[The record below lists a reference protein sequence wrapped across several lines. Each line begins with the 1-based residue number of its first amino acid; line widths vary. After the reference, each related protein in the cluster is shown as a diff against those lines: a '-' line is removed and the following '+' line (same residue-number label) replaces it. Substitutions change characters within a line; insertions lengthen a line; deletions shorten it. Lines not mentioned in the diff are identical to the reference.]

1 MAEQI
6 KQTEEELLQKV
17 EEAKEAVAP
26 SVDEKEVI
34 EPPKWVYEYF
44 ILIENTPDK
53 MERKLND
60 LSQEGWFLEGSIQI
74 IPNRIGNSYVAT
86 MSRWNSNLVPKD
98 KENGD
103 EGWES

>member
-17 EEAKEAVAP
+17 EEAKEAVAS
-26 SVDEKEVI
+26 SVGEESI
-34 EPPKWVYEYF
+34 EPPKWAYEYF
-44 ILIENTPDK
+44 ILMESTPDK

-74 IPNRIGNSYVAT
+74 VPNRIGNSYVAT

-98 KENGD
+98 KKDGD

>member
-6 KQTEEELLQKV
+6 KQTTEELLQKV
-17 EEAKEAVAP
+17 EEAKEAVAS
-26 SVDEKEVI
+26 SVGEENI
-34 EPPKWVYEYF
+34 EPPKWAYEYF
-44 ILIENTPDK
+44 ILMESTPDK

-74 IPNRIGNSYVAT
+74 VPNRIGNSYVAT

-98 KENGD
+98 KKDGD
-103 EGWES
+103 EGWESK

>member
-1 MAEQI
+1 MAEEI
-6 KQTEEELLQKV
+6 KQTTEELLQKV

-26 SVDEKEVI
+26 SVGEENI
-34 EPPKWVYEYF
+34 EPPKWAYEYF
-44 ILIENTPDK
+44 ILMENAPDK
-53 MERKLND
+53 MERRLNE

-74 IPNRIGNSYVAT
+74 VPNRIGNSYVAT

-98 KENGD
+98 KKDGD

>member
-1 MAEQI
+1 MAEEI
-6 KQTEEELLQKV
+6 KQTTEELLQKV

-26 SVDEKEVI
+26 SVGEGDI
-34 EPPKWVYEYF
+34 EPPKWAYEYF
-44 ILIENTPDK
+44 ILIENAPDK

-74 IPNRIGNSYVAT
+74 VPNRIGNSYVAT
-86 MSRWNSNLVPKD
+86 MSRWNVDLAPKD
-98 KENGD
+98 KEDGD

>member
-6 KQTEEELLQKV
+6 KQTTEELLQKV
-17 EEAKEAVAP
+17 EEAEGVLAP
-26 SVDEKEVI
+26 SVDEKEGI
-34 EPPKWVYEYF
+34 EPPKWAYEYF
-44 ILIENTPDK
+44 ILMENTPDK

-74 IPNRIGNSYVAT
+74 VPNRIGNSYVAT

-98 KENGD
+98 KKDGD

>member
-6 KQTEEELLQKV
+6 KQTTEELLQKV
-17 EEAKEAVAP
+17 EEAKEAVAS
-26 SVDEKEVI
+26 SVGEENI
-34 EPPKWVYEYF
+34 EPPKWAYEYF
-44 ILIENTPDK
+44 ILMESTPDK

-86 MSRWNSNLVPKD
+86 MSRWNSNLAPKN
-98 KENGD
+98 KEND
-103 EGWES
+103 NEWWES

>member
-1 MAEQI
+1 MAEKI
-6 KQTEEELLQKV
+6 KQTTEELLQKV

-26 SVDEKEVI
+26 SVGEENI
-34 EPPKWVYEYF
+34 EPPKWAYEYF
-44 ILIENTPDK
+44 ILIENAPDK

-74 IPNRIGNSYVAT
+74 VPNRIGNSYVAT

-98 KENGD
+98 KKDGD